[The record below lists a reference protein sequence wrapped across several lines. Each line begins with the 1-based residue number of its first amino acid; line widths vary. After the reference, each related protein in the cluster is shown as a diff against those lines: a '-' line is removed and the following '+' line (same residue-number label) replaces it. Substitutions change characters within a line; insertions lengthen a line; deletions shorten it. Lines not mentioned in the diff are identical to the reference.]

1 MPRAASTTSAGTSRM
16 PVATLRIMIIS
27 ENATMQMIAL
37 ALPRPT
43 MGISS
48 ARNASVGIVYRKPL
62 MAMDQRNTRSLRAA
76 QMPIASDSTKA
87 IASDVNEI
95 TMCSPS
101 AASTWSQLLRSH
113 FIARAGR

>member
-37 ALPRPT
+37 TLPRPT
-43 MGISS
+43 IGISS

-62 MAMDQRNTRSLRAA
+62 TAMAHRNTRSLRAA
-76 QMPIASDSTKA
+76 QMPMARDIANA
-87 IASDVNEI
+87 IATDVNEI

-101 AASTWSQLLRSH
+101 A
-113 FIARAGR
+113 IAT